1 MTSHVEVAADLRHAP
16 RASGPLGDQGGDC
29 GRRSSGW
36 RGGGG
41 DRPCGLGALFEARP
55 TAAPTRLPQCSR
67 NVWLPAFADPYSGAA
82 LRILLLEDEPEMVS
96 ALRTALRRY
105 DTIVDHVATLAEAE
119 EALAIGAY
127 GAVLLDRQVP
137 DGDGLSLIR
146 KLRARGLGVP
156 IIVLTARGDVD
167 ERISGLDT
175 GADDYLAKPFAMD
188 ELLARLRAVMRRP
201 KGMQSHVLNFG
212 RLSF

>member
-41 DRPCGLGALFEARP
+41 DRPCGLGALFEARR

-105 DTIVDHVATLAEAE
+105 DPIVDHVATLAEAE

-146 KLRARGLGVP
+146 KLRARSWRSHHRAHRP
-156 IIVLTARGDVD
+156 RRCRRAHQRP
-167 ERISGLDT
+167 RHRRR
-175 GADDYLAKPFAMD
+175 
-188 ELLARLRAVMRRP
+188 RLPRQTLCHGRTPRA
-201 KGMQSHVLNFG
+201 
-212 RLSF
+212 